1 MDKLIVYSNN
11 VKQALLKKL
20 PIVALESTI
29 INHGM
34 QYPDNYETACALE
47 NIIIKQGCIPAT
59 ICIIEGKI
67 HIGLDEELLHFVA
80 KSSEFMKISTN
91 NLSYVLS
98 NKLNGSTTVATT
110 T

>member
-1 MDKLIVYSNN
+1 
-11 VKQALLKKL
+11 
-20 PIVALESTI
+20 
-29 INHGM
+29 
-34 QYPDNYETACALE
+34 LE

-110 T
+110 TWLASLVGIKFFATGGIGGVHRDF